1 MIKSNVR
8 SYELVKAINDE
19 KITFV
24 DAAGTSTLAGI
35 RTGVSTSAVYNDLF
49 ASAKTDG
56 KSTQAF
62 IRKEDV
68 LVAATKYTTTKIWVY
83 LDQEGAIKFYQE
95 FVSTAHDFVE
105 LALEKY
111 FDENI
116 EIQEFEFLDFIKV
129 LDEEILVVDLFE
141 SLSSKLVLDTVDQ
154 SDDSVIDFEK
164 NNQEIVVQL
173 EHTSIDFER
182 PVADLADPVDDTSI
196 SFETGFFESASQT
209 DSYSV
214 GFEKTAAD
222 EQTQADTFSRD
233 VEYNR
238 TYADAVY
245 SVDAIAGFAFT
256 DEESDSL
263 AIDPIGAN
271 DDPAFNLAK
280 APIFE
285 SQSVE
290 DTNQVSFSKPVQE
303 TVVPSEIY
311 SQLVEKSLDELVG
324 LSDYDYIDF
333 EKVTDENVNQY
344 DEIEV
349 LVEWI
354 RQFEEYVESNDI
366 YSALF
371 EMGQIDDYQDT
382 DDIFDR
388 TVEYNRDFSDTQTI
402 SDLVSSVSFNDEE
415 SDSVI
420 TDPFGLDDDPAFNL
434 DKAPIDLSISNEDL
448 AIISTEKLT
457 AEAQNQTDSIDN
469 FAIDKAIAND
479 QEQIEEVYIGFSTS
493 RTDQYSVDDDYTHTV
508 DFNRDFRESVEY
520 SEDLVRALDKAL
532 FDSQTNVDQHYIDF
546 TKPDLEDQY
555 SVDDDFNRTVEY
567 QRTAD
572 DSVLIADNLSGIAFF
587 DEETDS
593 VAFDPFHVDDDPA
606 FDLAKPA
613 SDTFSVSDQYASESI
628 LSKTESQ
635 NQTDFISSINTDKS
649 LVETQTQS
657 DSNSIDFAK
666 GQIQETVTEV
676 DYFERTTSYTRLYSE
691 TQQQIDENS
700 KTFSKGTVQETVTGV
715 DSRIIQS
722 YKYFYETMSETDSGT
737 LLNTDYVGSYY
748 FDNDFVGSKRT
759 F

>member
-24 DAAGTSTLAGI
+24 DTAGTSTLAGI

-49 ASAKTDG
+49 ANARTEG

-62 IRKEDV
+62 VRKEDV
-68 LVAATKYTTTKIWVY
+68 LEAATKYTTTKIWVY

-95 FVSTAHDFVE
+95 FVHAAQEFVE
-105 LALEKY
+105 IALEKY

-116 EIQEFEFLDFIKV
+116 EIQEFDFLDFIKV
-129 LDEEILVVDLFE
+129 LDEEIVVLDLFE
-141 SLSSKLVLDTVDQ
+141 SLSSKLVLDNVDQ
-154 SDDSVIDFEK
+154 SDEYVIDFEK
-164 NNQEIVVQL
+164 NSQEVVDL
-173 EHTSIDFER
+173 SETTSIDFER
-182 PVADLADPVDDTSI
+182 PLFDNEEPIDDTSI
-196 SFETGFFESASQT
+196 SFETSFSDSVLQT
-209 DSYSV
+209 DNSFV
-214 GFEKTAAD
+214 DFEKPLSD
-222 EQTQADTFSRD
+222 EQSQEDSFDRN

-245 SVDAIAGFAFT
+245 SSDAIAGFSFT

-280 APIFE
+280 SPIDE
-285 SQSVE
+285 SLSIS
-290 DTNQVSFSKPVQE
+290 DSNLVSIEKPVQE

-311 SQLVEKSLDELVG
+311 SQLVEKSIEDLVTQE
-324 LSDYDYIDF
+324 DQNHIDF

-349 LVEWI
+349 LIEWI
-354 RQFEEYVESNDI
+354 RQFEEYLESNDI
-366 YSALF
+366 YSSLF
-371 EMGQIDDYQDT
+371 EKGQIDDYQNADDT
-382 DDIFDR
+382 FDR
-388 TVEYNRDFSDTQTI
+388 TVEYNRDFSETQTVI
-402 SDLVSSVSFNDEE
+402 DQVSSVSFDDEE
-415 SDSVI
+415 YDSVI

-434 DKAPIDLSISNEDL
+434 DKAPIDLSVANEDL
-448 AIISTEKLT
+448 AILSTEKSIS
-457 AEAQNQTDSIDN
+457 EAQNQTDSIDS
-469 FAIDKAIAND
+469 FAIDKALADN
-479 QEQIEEVYIGFSTS
+479 QEQNEAVYLDFSTS
-493 RTDQYSVDDDYTHTV
+493 CADQYSANDDYAHIV
-508 DFNRDFRESVEY
+508 DFNRDFQTSVEY
-520 SEDLVRALDKAL
+520 SEDLIRAVDKAL
-532 FDSQTNVDQHYIDF
+532 SDTQTNVDQHSIDF

-555 SVDDDFNRTVEY
+555 SANDSFDRTVEY
-567 QRTAD
+567 QRNAAD
-572 DSVLIADNLSGIAFF
+572 SISIADNLSGIAFS

-606 FDLAKPA
+606 IDLSKPEA
-613 SDTFSVSDQYASESI
+613 DAFSISDLYTADVSIPKSESQS
-628 LSKTESQ
+628 LSAS
-635 NQTDFISSINTDKS
+635 ISTINTDKVLS
-649 LVETQTQS
+649 ENQQQLETYSS
-657 DSNSIDFAK
+657 DFSK
-666 GQIQETVTEV
+666 GTITETVTEI
-676 DYFERTTSYTRLYSE
+676 DYFERTTSYTRSYSE

-715 DSRIIQS
+715 DIGIIQS